1 MGSGGSVPL
10 ELQPPLP
17 PAGDKQGV
25 TSVQE
30 HRGELRRAAPAARVV
45 MTLSPRRRGQTRPR
59 STREDGGNR
68 KKTNSSLNPNRNS
81 SDSVQ
86 IRKLIREL

>member
-45 MTLSPRRRGQTRPR
+45 MTLSPRRRGQTRPPAQHTGGWGE
-59 STREDGGNR
+59 SKED
-68 KKTNSSLNPNRNS
+68 
-81 SDSVQ
+81 
-86 IRKLIREL
+86 KLIP